1 MPEEKQSVSSFESG
15 LEELETVVKQLEK
28 GDLPLE
34 RSIELFEKGMGLS
47 EQCRLAHGFHWGAF
61 GWRSGEAQRELL
73 LQDQRESRAGMFAR
87 HIAGVASPSETAARR
102 RIETKP
108 YSGGFDGEA

>member
-15 LEELETVVKQLEK
+15 LEELEAVVKQLEK

-47 EQCRLAHGFHWGAF
+47 EQCRKQLGDA
-61 GWRSGEAQRELL
+61 
-73 LQDQRESRAGMFAR
+73 
-87 HIAGVASPSETAARR
+87 ET
-102 RIETKP
+102 RIEQIVKKGSRTEP
-108 YSGGFDGEA
+108 EPFEP

>member
-47 EQCRLAHGFHWGAF
+47 EQCRKQLGDA
-61 GWRSGEAQRELL
+61 
-73 LQDQRESRAGMFAR
+73 
-87 HIAGVASPSETAARR
+87 ET
-102 RIETKP
+102 RIEQIVKKGSRTEP
-108 YSGGFDGEA
+108 EPFEP

>member
-15 LEELETVVKQLEK
+15 LEELEAVVKQLEK

-47 EQCRLAHGFHWGAF
+47 DQCRKQLGDA
-61 GWRSGEAQRELL
+61 
-73 LQDQRESRAGMFAR
+73 
-87 HIAGVASPSETAARR
+87 ET
-102 RIETKP
+102 RIEQIIKKGNRT
-108 YSGGFDGEA
+108 EAEPFEA